1 MYISYDT
8 IFFSFDLRHFSLF
21 FFSNTHTDSD
31 MYGTLNSATTG
42 DVVKTRQ

>member
-8 IFFSFDLRHFSLF
+8 IFYFDRHFLFLF
-21 FFSNTHTDSD
+21 FFSNMHTNSD

-42 DVVKTRQ
+42 DVVKTRP